1 MRQEKRG
8 KASNEIR
15 QTPDGEAESNTTMN
29 QMCFQFCV
37 VMMCC
42 GFFFAVGVKDLAV
55 YMAVFADAAGKSAA
69 GADDETET
77 PVAGVKDDDLAL
89 HPYKDDDYRNPN

>member
-1 MRQEKRG
+1 MMAQHRKKRWWLDVTVRLPLLILLLAAG
-8 KASNEIR
+8 
-15 QTPDGEAESNTTMN
+15 
-29 QMCFQFCV
+29 
-37 VMMCC
+37 MMCC

>member
-1 MRQEKRG
+1 MRQEKQG
-8 KASNEIR
+8 KASNDIR

-29 QMCFQFCV
+29 Q
-37 VMMCC
+37 MMCC